1 MCGLGVDLT
10 EDYFLMIKQLCK
22 RDVDISKQQQQ
33 QQQPRFDIRE
43 MRHMRSAFDAIGTN

>member
-22 RDVDISKQQQQ
+22 RDVDISKQQQPQ
-33 QQQPRFDIRE
+33 FDIRE